1 MVYFSSSIRFALV
14 EKGQYDLLKMITGC
28 RTLATKTRL
37 PHMAPCVGLDVLGP
51 FFRIEFNS
59 TSTSWSS

>member
-14 EKGQYDLLKMITGC
+14 ENGQYDLLKMITGF

-37 PHMAPCVGLDVLGP
+37 PHGARCG
-51 FFRIEFNS
+51 FRR
-59 TSTSWSS
+59 TGTLL

>member
-28 RTLATKTRL
+28 RKLATETWLHHGARCRFKRTGTL
-37 PHMAPCVGLDVLGP
+37 L
-51 FFRIEFNS
+51 
-59 TSTSWSS
+59 

>member
-14 EKGQYDLLKMITGC
+14 EKGQYDLLKMITEC
-28 RTLATKTRL
+28 RKLATKTWL
-37 PHMAPCVGLDVLGP
+37 HHGAGVGLNVLGP